1 MAKINGWRIFF
12 DNHASKYMDESFTT
26 NTVNEVD
33 FIEEELKLPV
43 GSNILDIGYGT
54 GRYSIELA
62 RRGYKVTGLDIS
74 ENMLFEAKR
83 LSKSEGLEVDFIHA
97 DATEFILD
105 KSFDAC
111 ICLCEGAFGLLSM
124 GEDPFERD
132 EKILKNI
139 YSVIKPD
146 SRFIL
151 TALNGIRMIRQYNES
166 DIDQGKF
173 DPIGITE
180 IYPLSKILPDAPT
193 DLLIKE
199 KGFLATEL
207 RKMFENTGFKVEN
220 IWGGTAGAWN
230 RERLK
235 MDEIELMIVGK
246 KFRLNDKLEVKNNN
260 F

>member
-12 DNHASKYMDESFTT
+12 DNHASKYMDESFTA

-33 FIEEELKLPV
+33 FLEEELKLPV
-43 GSNILDIGYGT
+43 GSNILDIGCGT
-54 GRYSIELA
+54 GRHSIELA
-62 RRGYKVTGLDIS
+62 RRGYKVT
-74 ENMLFEAKR
+74 
-83 LSKSEGLEVDFIHA
+83 
-97 DATEFILD
+97 
-105 KSFDAC
+105 
-111 ICLCEGAFGLLSM
+111 
-124 GEDPFERD
+124 
-132 EKILKNI
+132 
-139 YSVIKPD
+139 
-146 SRFIL
+146 
-151 TALNGIRMIRQYNES
+151 NGIRMIRQYNES
-166 DIDQGKF
+166 DIDEGTF

-246 KFRLNDKLEVKNNN
+246 KFRLNEVNKKWN
-260 F
+260 